1 MITGRVTEDLGG
13 WMPIDLSGP
22 TGQVVATDALI
33 DTGFDGSLSLP
44 ASLIDELNLTW
55 LQRGRAILA
64 DGNETLFDMYEA
76 TIIWDGESRRIIVD
90 EAETAPLVGMRL
102 LAGHEVMIRVQVGGR
117 ITISALS

>member
-1 MITGRVTEDLGG
+1 
-13 WMPIDLSGP
+13 MPIDLSGP